1 MLFTLAEEPNYARQ
15 AEQIGDIQRL
25 DEALSG
31 LHWAL
36 ANNPEAFDIVIPS
49 DPPIY
54 LAKTDRRSWSGG
66 VIPRLRIWFRI
77 AYENRKV
84 VLLAIQ
90 QESIEDIT

>member
-15 AEQIGDIQRL
+15 AQQIDDIQRL

-49 DPPIY
+49 EPPIY
-54 LAKTDRRSWSGG
+54 LAKTDRRTWSGG

-77 AYENRKV
+77 EYRSRKV
-84 VLLAIQ
+84 ILMAIQ
-90 QESIEDIT
+90 PESIEDIT